1 MEIVERKVT
10 QEKLK
15 LSHTT
20 DKYII
25 EYDVILD
32 ENKNYST
39 INGTVKYVTTKEI
52 VGYINKGYE
61 FSIRMTNKNEGLLP
75 EMSCLAVETLA
86 LLDDV
91 IKGDK

>member
-10 QEKLK
+10 QERLK
-15 LSHTT
+15 VSHTT
-20 DKYII
+20 DKYNV

-39 INGTVKYVTTKEI
+39 INGTVKSVSTKET

-61 FSIRMTNKNEGLLP
+61 LSIRLIKGHESLLP
-75 EMSCLAVETLA
+75 EISSLVVETLA
-86 LLDDV
+86 LLDEV
-91 IKGDK
+91 IKEDK